1 MISGA
6 GPSLVRARRLVIAS
20 LLVLAATVAPAE
32 PYTGPLFDA
41 HLHYN
46 VEATEHY
53 SVASAFE
60 LFRKNGVRAILA
72 NSRPNDGTRA
82 LFEARRADPSI
93 GVEVVAFIRV
103 YRDRADY
110 GTWQDNR
117 EIHAMIVAE
126 EKRGFYKGIGEFH
139 VHGRAADTPV
149 VKDIVDFSVAKGL
162 ILHAHSDDVAIEILF
177 RHNPK
182 ARVIWAHT
190 GFSSTPLARVDEM
203 LRKYPALWGELSYR
217 SDVENAGSL
226 SAEWKAL
233 FMQHPTRFVV
243 GSDTWVNERWASYP
257 SIMGG
262 YRRWLGDLPKDVAER
277 IAFRNAA
284 ELLGVTGI
292 R

>member
-1 MISGA
+1 VISGA
-6 GPSLVRARRLVIAS
+6 GPSLARACRLAFAS
-20 LLVLAATVAPAE
+20 LALLAAAVARAE

-53 SVASAFE
+53 PVASAFE

-139 VHGRAADTPV
+139 VHGRAADTSV

-162 ILHAHSDDVAIEILF
+162 VLHAVDHG
-177 RHNPK
+177 
-182 ARVIWAHT
+182 RVPA
-190 GFSSTPLARVDEM
+190 LARRPPEGRGRAHR
-203 LRKYPALWGELSYR
+203 LQERRRAPGRHWY
-217 SDVENAGSL
+217 SL
-226 SAEWKAL
+226 SGGQL
-233 FMQHPTRFVV
+233 QTRLR
-243 GSDTWVNERWASYP
+243 SP
-257 SIMGG
+257 
-262 YRRWLGDLPKDVAER
+262 
-277 IAFRNAA
+277 
-284 ELLGVTGI
+284 
-292 R
+292 

>member
-1 MISGA
+1 M
-6 GPSLVRARRLVIAS
+6 RAHRIALAT
-20 LLVLAATVAPAE
+20 LLTLAAAPARAE
-32 PYTGPLFDA
+32 PYAGPLFDA

-46 VEATEHY
+46 VEAVGPY
-53 SVASAFE
+53 PVASVFE
-60 LFRKNGVRAILA
+60 LFRKNGVRAVLA

-82 LFEARRADPSI
+82 LFEARRAHPAV
-93 GVEVVAFIRV
+93 GVEVVPFIRV

-139 VHGRAADTPV
+139 LHGSAADTPV
-149 VKDIVDFSVAKGL
+149 VRDIVDFSVEKGL
-162 ILHAHSDDVAIEILF
+162 VLHAHSDDAAIEILF

-190 GFSSTPLARVDEM
+190 GFSGTPVARVDAM

-217 SDVENAGSL
+217 SDVEDGGKL

-233 FMQHPTRFVV
+233 FAKHPTRFVV

-257 SIMGG
+257 AIMGG
-262 YRRWLGDLPKDVAER
+262 YRRLLGELPPEAAER
-277 IAFRNAA
+277 IAWGNAA
-284 ELLGVTGI
+284 ALFGV
-292 R
+292 RR